1 MSKFL
6 GVDLFCFDCMT
17 KLSLNRTSLNWVE
30 YSINFK
36 DNKSKKVHIRKSKL
50 KFIHIIPQKIVRSS
64 YLTDKD
70 RLAMFLGNTNLL
82 LCCVVMET
90 YVNCGMTVWFCRKPL
105 SFILRRYF
113 IICEKRNLRSTISRN
128 LMGTQIYNLRK
139 FYYKKCPSSKKEL
152 KKIKYQ

>member
-1 MSKFL
+1 MMQTEDELYLCYSRKN
-6 GVDLFCFDCMT
+6 VRT
-17 KLSLNRTSLNWVE
+17 RYLS
-30 YSINFK
+30 
-36 DNKSKKVHIRKSKL
+36 
-50 KFIHIIPQKIVRSS
+50 
-64 YLTDKD
+64 DKD
-70 RLAMFLGNTNLL
+70 RLAMFLGNKNLL

-139 FYYKKCPSSKKEL
+139 FYYKRYLSCKKESL
-152 KKIKYQ
+152 ENKVSILNEIVLSEKWILRYTTSK